1 MWTDGTEGPG
11 CGAWR
16 WEGQGVSESPARP
29 GFQIPGQSSEW
40 SAPRRSLDRVWGRSG
55 DLPRV
60 SAFCPGHWGLLWAGQ
75 GGQQHPAP
83 PHQMSL
89 SSPGIVHVPRF
100 RTSALLSRTEGT
112 GYRRAEWKGETGK
125 EGMRVPRM
133 QWGQATC
140 LENLWQTRWWLNG
153 PRRAQEG
160 LCWPDLCMYRD
171 NRMSWTHRTPAPP
184 HGGARTTGRAFCE
197 SCQTGLRGQR
207 TARLGS
213 DLRR

>member
-1 MWTDGTEGPG
+1 MRRVALGRAGGEREPCKAGLLDHRAEL
-11 CGAWR
+11 R
-16 WEGQGVSESPARP
+16 VERSPEVA
-29 GFQIPGQSSEW
+29 GQSLGQIGG
-40 SAPRRSLDRVWGRSG
+40 SAPGLCL
-55 DLPRV
+55 LPRTLGAALGWAV
-60 SAFCPGHWGLLWAGQ
+60 WPAAPCP
-75 GGQQHPAP
+75 P
-83 PHQMSL
+83 QMPL
-89 SSPGIVHVPRF
+89 SSPGIARVPRF

-112 GYRRAEWKGETGK
+112 GCRRAEWKGETGK

-140 LENLWQTRWWLNG
+140 LENLWQTCWWLNG
-153 PRRAQEG
+153 PCRAQEG